1 MSNLLNIGVSGLRA
15 HQEAL
20 AVTGQNITNANTPGY
35 SRQRVEIVTQVGSVN
50 SQQFDG
56 AGARSERVVR
66 MADEFAIRQVRT
78 DQALYSQMNAMTEQ
92 LKQIESVFFG
102 EVAGIDQAIG
112 RFFDAVHVA
121 NASPASLPDRQV
133 VLNEANA
140 LADRFNSVHARL
152 DQQFAT
158 VRSLLEANL
167 ERVNELAVGI
177 SDLNRRISSING
189 EENRGAVNPLLDQRD
204 MLLQELSQ
212 YFTVTAVED
221 SNGQVNVFIGKG
233 QPVVLASRAS
243 ELSLDEA
250 GQVTLRTD
258 ISTHADRV
266 TNALSGGEVGG
277 LIDFR
282 DRVLTGVLN
291 QVGALAAAVSHTVNE
306 TQADGVDISGAF
318 GAALFTDINDEVF
331 AQQRVVAD
339 IGNVPGNF
347 VDIRV
352 TIDHPLRMTGS
363 DYSLELS
370 ESEPGAYVIRRT
382 SDNALITQGV
392 LREVESQSV
401 EFDGVT
407 VTLAAGNFHPGDRY
421 LITPSRNIAQDF
433 AVTLEDPGKIALA
446 SPVRLT
452 SVEDNLG
459 DGVLDV
465 SEIRDRSHPFF
476 DPTGGLV
483 PPLQI
488 VFTSSTTYDIMDATD
503 PLVLQ
508 HLDPPMRGLSYTPG
522 VLNDML
528 PGAGTTAVAA
538 FGTALGA
545 LPNSATITNDLLS
558 VGNGYPQGTVTLTYT
573 DPDGIGV
580 VDQEIL
586 GYPAGSSARQI
597 AELLGA
603 QSGVEARAVTELS
616 LVQLDDNGLGTP
628 LEIAINGQLLTGF
641 TNLDELAEAIND
653 NATLS
658 NLGISAKSDG
668 TQVNLT
674 ALYGHDVTVAVAG
687 DASDGITVVNP
698 SGDTLRLNGVT
709 GAYRSV
715 TVGGSLVVEMQ
726 RGVTMVADAPGVFTS
741 SPQHHAVDF
750 GFGLQ
755 MRGVPAAGD
764 GFSVTYNDDAVSDN
778 RNGLKLAQLSS
789 AELIGEPAVTY
800 NSAYASIVLDIGSRQ
815 NEANVQ
821 REAAQ
826 VLLDQSLATKESI
839 SGVNLDEEAGNLIRL
854 EQAYNASAQVIS
866 VARDIFDVLFNAV
879 R

>member
-1 MSNLLNIGVSGLRA
+1 MSSLLNIGVSGLRA

-35 SRQRVEIVTQVGSVN
+35 SRQRVDIVTQVGSVN

-56 AGARSERVVR
+56 AGARSERIVR

-78 DQALYSQMNAMTEQ
+78 DQALFSQMDAMAEQ
-92 LKQIESVFFG
+92 LQQIESVFFG

-112 RFFDAVHVA
+112 KFFDALHVA

-177 SDLNRRISSING
+177 SDLNRRISSIDS
-189 EENRGAVNPLLDQRD
+189 ETNRGAINPLLDQRD
-204 MLLQELSQ
+204 MLLQEVSR
-212 YFTVTAVED
+212 YFSVTAVED
-221 SNGQVNVFIGKG
+221 NNGQVNVFIGKG
-233 QPVVLASRAS
+233 QPVVLGSRAS
-243 ELSLDEA
+243 ELDLDAA

-258 ISTHADRV
+258 VSTQAERV

-277 LIDFR
+277 LIEFR
-282 DRVLTGVLN
+282 ERVLTGALN
-291 QVGALAAAVSHTVNE
+291 QIGALAAAVSSTVNQVQGE
-306 TQADGVDISGAF
+306 GVDIDGAF
-318 GAALFTDINDEVF
+318 GAPLFTDINDAVF
-331 AQQRVVAD
+331 ARQRVVAD
-339 IGNVPGNF
+339 IGNVPANY

-352 TIDHPLRMTGS
+352 NIDDPVHMTGS
-363 DYSLELS
+363 DYSLEFS
-370 ESEPGAYVIRRT
+370 ESEPGAFVIRRT
-382 SDNALITQGV
+382 SDNVLITQGV
-392 LREVESQSV
+392 LREVENQSIA
-401 EFDGVT
+401 FDGLT
-407 VTLAAGNFHPGDRY
+407 VTLAAGQFHPGDRY

-433 AVTLEDPGKIALA
+433 SVTLEDPGKLALA

-452 SVEDNLG
+452 SVDDNRG

-476 DPTGGLV
+476 DASGGLV

-503 PLVLQ
+503 PLVLR
-508 HLDPPMRGLSYTPG
+508 HLDPPLRGLSYTPG
-522 VLNDML
+522 VLNEML
-528 PGAGTTAVAA
+528 PEEGSTAVGA

-545 LPNSATITNDLLS
+545 LPDTAAITSDLQAAS
-558 VGNGYPQGTVTLTYT
+558 NGYPQGSVTLTYT

-580 VDQEIL
+580 IGQEVL

-616 LVQLDDNGLGTP
+616 LAQLDDNGLGAP

-641 TNLDELAEAIND
+641 SSLDELATAING

-668 TQVNLT
+668 AQLNLT
-674 ALYGHDVTVAVAG
+674 ALYGHDVTVHVSG
-687 DASDGITVVNP
+687 DASDGITVMNP
-698 SGDTLRLNGVT
+698 AGDALRLNGVA

-715 TVGGSLVVEMQ
+715 TVGGTLVVELQ
-726 RGVTMVADAPGVFTS
+726 RGVTMLADAPGVFTS
-741 SPQHHAVDF
+741 NPQHHAIDF

-764 GFSVTYNDDAVSDN
+764 GFSVSYNNDAVSDN

-826 VLLDQSLATKESI
+826 VLLDQSIATKESI